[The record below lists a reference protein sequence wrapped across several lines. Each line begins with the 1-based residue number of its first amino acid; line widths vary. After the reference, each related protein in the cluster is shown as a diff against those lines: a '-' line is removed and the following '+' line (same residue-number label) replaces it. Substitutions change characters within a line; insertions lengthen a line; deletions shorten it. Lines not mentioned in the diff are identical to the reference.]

1 MANDEQML
9 KDHQKTWIGFVR
21 MAVLSLSFV
30 VIVLLLMRC
39 ALV

>member
-9 KDHQKTWIGFVR
+9 KDHQATWKGFTRV
-21 MAVLSLSFV
+21 AVLSLSFV